1 MPALIYTNRFDLSS
15 VKEDRYTEMFEEKCN
30 MKCLRQFGTSKA
42 SDEVL
47 RTVLDKALKI
57 REQEEVIKE
66 ESENDQR
73 FRPVRG
79 DTNDKS
85 SNT

>member
-1 MPALIYTNRFDLSS
+1 
-15 VKEDRYTEMFEEKCN
+15 
-30 MKCLRQFGTSKA
+30 MKCVGQFGTSKA

-47 RTVLDKALKI
+47 RTVLGKALKI

-73 FRPVRG
+73 FRQVRG